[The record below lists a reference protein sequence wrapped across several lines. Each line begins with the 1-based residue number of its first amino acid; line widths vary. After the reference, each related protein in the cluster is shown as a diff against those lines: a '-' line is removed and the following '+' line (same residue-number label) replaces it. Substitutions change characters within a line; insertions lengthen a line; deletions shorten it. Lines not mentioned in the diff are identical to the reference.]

1 MKKTAILLFP
11 LLFCVSCIARHP
23 VQNVS
28 VLSPEGEAIP
38 VLVGRATST
47 TWFWLWT
54 TGDASV
60 EKARDNGGIKEVSSI
75 SRTTNSFLGF
85 VVREDTIV
93 RGN

>member
-1 MKKTAILLFP
+1 MNKAISLLLP
-11 LLFCVSCIARHP
+11 LLLCVSCIAYHP

-28 VLSPEGEAIP
+28 VLSPEGEPIP
-38 VLVGRATST
+38 TLVGRASAT
-47 TWFWLWT
+47 TWLWLWT

-60 EKARDNGGIKEVSSI
+60 EKAQENGGIKEVSSI

-85 VVREDTIV
+85 IVREDTIV